1 MIIVNI
7 KDGLGNQM
15 FQYATGYVLAK
26 KINTSV
32 ICDTRYLIEKKK
44 NPPKDYVIREFD
56 LDIFGIKDPK
66 IETFKLLLT
75 FQFFKNYVVRH
86 NVTKLLDKFNQN
98 VLMERSRKID
108 LRIIKNKKK
117 TLYIDG
123 YWQSEEYFK
132 DYRNDILKL
141 FNFDDLIHKKNNI
154 IFKNEINFEFDICLN
169 VRRTDHLKSK
179 ELNAVTINYYINS
192 INYFKKILNKSFKIY
207 VFSDDLEWCRKNFN
221 KNGNFIFVEHD
232 LAGEKFKNYLY
243 LMSCFKNFIIPNS
256 SFAWWAAW
264 LSKFDNKIIIAPKNW
279 SGLIKESEID
289 TVPKNWVRIDN

>member
-56 LDIFGIKDPK
+56 LDIFGIKAPR
-66 IETFKLLLT
+66 IETFKLLPT

-108 LRIIKNKKK
+108 LRIIKNKRKN
-117 TLYIDG
+117 LYIDG

-132 DYRNDILKL
+132 EYRNDIIKL

-154 IFKNEINFEFDICLN
+154 IFKNEINFEYDVCLN

-221 KNGNFIFVEHD
+221 KNDNCIFVEHV

>member
-1 MIIVNI
+1 MIVVNI

-15 FQYATGYVLAK
+15 FQYATAYVLAK
-26 KINTSV
+26 KIGTSV

-44 NPPKDYVIREFD
+44 NPPENYVIRDFD
-56 LDIFGIKDPK
+56 LDIFGIRASK
-66 IETFKLLLT
+66 IDNYKLLLT

-86 NVTKLLDKFNQN
+86 NVNKLLDKFNQN
-98 VLMERSRKID
+98 VLIERSRKID
-108 LRIIKNKKK
+108 LRIINNKKK

-123 YWQSEEYFK
+123 YWQSEGYFK
-132 DYRNDILKL
+132 DHRNDILKL
-141 FNFDDLIHKKNNI
+141 FNFDDLINKKKNI
-154 IFKNEINFEFDICLN
+154 MIRNEINFKYDVCLN

-179 ELNAVTINYYINS
+179 ELNAVTINYYKNS
-192 INYFKKILNKSFKIY
+192 IKYLKQKLNKSFKIY
-207 VFSDDLEWCRKNFN
+207 VFSDDLDWCKENFD
-221 KNGNFIFVEHD
+221 KKDNFIFVDHEA
-232 LAGEKFKNYLY
+232 AGEKFKNYLY

-264 LSKFDNKIIIAPKNW
+264 LSKLDDKIIIAPKNW